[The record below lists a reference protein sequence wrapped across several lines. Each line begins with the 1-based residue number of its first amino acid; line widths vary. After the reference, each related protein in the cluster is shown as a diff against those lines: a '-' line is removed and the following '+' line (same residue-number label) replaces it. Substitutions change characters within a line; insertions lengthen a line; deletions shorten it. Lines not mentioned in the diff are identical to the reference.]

1 MEFALANLST
11 ADGDRAAIALPSGYF
26 RLDRLGAAFEAGL
39 DRGFG
44 PTLRDVMNCWQSAW
58 PKLSEVAKLCTAA
71 GASSDAYVAAADATV
86 VTPIRFPNKL
96 VCVGAVYRDHLREFN
111 LPAER
116 WPKMPM
122 FLRPPSTS
130 IVGPGDDIALPPDT
144 KQFDWEVELAVVIG
158 VRLTDADLDSAQAA
172 IAGYAVGIDLTCR
185 DLLDRESTIGID
197 LVRAKAQDAMAP
209 VGPVLMPAAFVG
221 NPQRLGLRLYVNDE
235 IKQDGCTS
243 DMLYTVYE
251 QVATIS
257 RFITLEPGD
266 IVFTGSCAGSGASI
280 GQFLQPGDRIRAE
293 IDKVGRLEVCIAEA
307 RRRPAGYRETLVG

>member
-11 ADGDRAAIALPSGYF
+11 ADEERAAIALPSGYF
-26 RLDRLGAAFEAGL
+26 RLDLLDTAFG
-39 DRGFG
+39 RQFG
-44 PTLRDVMNCWQSAW
+44 STLREIMNRWQDAW
-58 PKLSEVAKLCTAA
+58 SPLMAMATQCAEE
-71 GASSDAYVAAADATV
+71 GASSRAYVAAADAML

-116 WPKMPM
+116 WPKMPI

-130 IVGPGDDIALPPDT
+130 IVGPGGAVAIPPNT
-144 KQFDWEVELAVVIG
+144 KQFDWEVELAVVMG
-158 VRLTDADLDSAQAA
+158 ARLTDADLDSAQAA
-172 IAGYAVGIDLTCR
+172 IAGYTVGIDLTCR
-185 DLLDRESTIGID
+185 DLLDRESTIGVD

-209 VGPVLMPAAFVG
+209 VGPVLTPAEFVSD
-221 NPQRLGLRLYVNDE
+221 PQQLRLRLYVNDE

-243 DMLYTVYE
+243 DMLYSVYE

-280 GQFLQPGDRIRAE
+280 GQFLQPGDRVRAE
-293 IDKVGRLEVCIAEA
+293 IDKVGSLEVDIAEA
-307 RRRPAGYRETLVG
+307 RRRPEGYRETLVE